1 MTDLKKRKLK
11 RIIFPIGIFFLLFLI
26 ESVIG
31 IGGVAS
37 YIYLAGK
44 KNIADIESY
53 TINYSKTMAEAFA
66 DVAAFA
72 ILGSGD
78 LKKHLPH
85 PFSDSM
91 LDVFNR
97 YVSYITGSVL
107 KQST

>member
-1 MTDLKKRKLK
+1 MPDKFDEFNEAL
-11 RIIFPIGIFFLLFLI
+11 
-26 ESVIG
+26 
-31 IGGVAS
+31 GVKWMND
-37 YIYLAGK
+37 YEK
-44 KNIADIESY
+44 Q
-53 TINYSKTMAEAFA
+53 EAFA